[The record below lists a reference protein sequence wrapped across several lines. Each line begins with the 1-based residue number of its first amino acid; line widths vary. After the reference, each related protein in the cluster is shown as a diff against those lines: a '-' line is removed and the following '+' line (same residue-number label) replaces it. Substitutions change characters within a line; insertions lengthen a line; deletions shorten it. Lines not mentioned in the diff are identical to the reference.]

1 MKPEQAVIELL
12 EAGVASLSSRI
23 YPGYAPQDAAM
34 PFAVVGR
41 DSTDVDHHMG
51 GASGLRLVRIGVA
64 FYGSRLLALGVIAE
78 AAEAVLDTINDRTTV
93 ADIDIAR
100 LWIEDT
106 AESQIE
112 LADGTGKPIHV
123 ITQTYSMH
131 YQEAV

>member
-1 MKPEQAVIELL
+1 MKPEQAVITLL
-12 EAGVASLSSRI
+12 ENGVGSLSSRI

-41 DSTDVDHHMG
+41 DSTEVDHHIL

-64 FYGSRLLALGVIAE
+64 FYGPRLLALGVIAE
-78 AAEAVLDTINDRTTV
+78 SAEAVLDTVNDRTTV
-93 ADIDIAR
+93 AGINIRR

-123 ITQTYSMH
+123 IAQTYSMH
-131 YQEAV
+131 YKEA